1 MNKTLSI
8 GGAIVFLLAGGVWWS
23 KSLESNDP
31 NIVATGGIHW
41 HPQLE
46 IYVKGEK
53 QNIPQNIGLGAVHQP
68 VHTHEDL
75 PLLHLEFSG
84 RVTKDDI
91 RLGNFFRNWG
101 KDMNEFGTNMKM
113 AVNGKENMEFGDYV
127 MRDKDQIE
135 LNFD

>member
-1 MNKTLSI
+1 M
-8 GGAIVFLLAGGVWWS
+8 
-23 KSLESNDP
+23 
-31 NIVATGGIHW
+31 
-41 HPQLE
+41 
-46 IYVKGEK
+46 
-53 QNIPQNIGLGAVHQP
+53 
-68 VHTHEDL
+68 HTHEDL

-127 MRDKDQIE
+127 MRDKDKIE